1 VPQLPD
7 IEEGRK
13 MTLLGKL
20 DWSAI
25 PLDQPIIMG
34 TVGCMVLVIV
44 SVLAWVTL
52 KGHIPYLWRDWITS
66 VDHKRIGVMY
76 LVLAL
81 VMLLR
86 GFADAI
92 MMRTQQA
99 LAAGGAQGYL
109 PPEHFD
115 QIFSAHGTIMIFFVA
130 MPLVIGLMNFAVPL
144 QLGVR
149 DVAFPTMNSISF
161 WLTASGVL
169 LTNVSLGIG
178 EFAKTG
184 WVAYPPLSELQ
195 FSPGVGVDYYLWS
208 LQISGIGTLLSGVN
222 FVTTILKMRAP
233 GMSYMRMPVFCWTA
247 LASNLLIVAAFPVLT
262 ATLAMLLL
270 DRYLGFHFFTVN
282 ASGNPM
288 MYVNLFW
295 VWGHPEVYI
304 LVLPAFGIYSEVSA
318 TFSGKPLFGYRSMVG
333 ATMAIC
339 VLSYTVW
346 LHHFF
351 TMGASAAINA
361 FFGITSMIIAVPT
374 GVKIFNWLFTMYGG
388 RVRFSVPVLWTIGF
402 MVAFVF
408 GGLTGVLLALP
419 PVDWQVHNSLFLVAH
434 FHHVI
439 IPGVVFAAMAG
450 YNYWFPKAFGFK
462 LEERW
467 GTAAFWCW
475 FIGFHLAFM
484 PLYVV
489 GLMGM
494 TRRLQH
500 YDVLAWRPWL
510 LVAEAGAVMILAGII
525 CQIVQLVMS
534 IRHRE
539 ELRDTTGDPWNGRTL
554 EWSTASP
561 PPAWN
566 FAVLPQVTGIDAFWK
581 SKQRER
587 TQQPQSPKERKFEPI
602 EMPKNSA
609 AGFVTAFFAVV
620 TGFAMIWHIW
630 WMAGAGAIGIFL
642 TMLAFAFRDEEE
654 IEVPAD
660 QIARFEQAHQAEVAV

>member
-1 VPQLPD
+1 
-7 IEEGRK
+7 

-20 DWSAI
+20 DWSAV
-25 PLDQPIIMG
+25 PFDQPII
-34 TVGCMVLVIV
+34 VGAVGVVVVAIV
-44 SVLAWVTL
+44 SILSWVTL
-52 KGHIPYLWRDWITS
+52 KGYVPYLWREWLTS

-76 LVLAL
+76 VVLAL

-99 LAAGGAQGYL
+99 IAVGGAQGYL

-130 MPLVIGLMNFAVPL
+130 MPFVIGLMNFAVPL
-144 QLGVR
+144 QLGAR
-149 DVAFPTMNSISF
+149 DVAFPTMNSVSF

-169 LTNVSLGIG
+169 LINVSLAVG

-184 WVAYPPLSELQ
+184 WFAYPPLSELR

-262 ATLAMLLL
+262 ALFAMLLL
-270 DRYLGFHFFTVN
+270 DRYLGFHFFTVD
-282 ASGNPM
+282 AGGNVM

-295 VWGHPEVYI
+295 IWGHPEVYI
-304 LVLPAFGIYSEVSA
+304 LVLPAFGVYSEVTA
-318 TFSGKPLFGYRSMVG
+318 TFSGKSLFGYRSMVL

-351 TMGASAAINA
+351 TMGASANVNA
-361 FFGITSMIIAVPT
+361 FFGITSMIIGVPT
-374 GVKIFNWLFTMYGG
+374 GVKVFNWLFTMYGG
-388 RVRFSVPVLWTIGF
+388 RVRFTVPVLWTIGF
-402 MVAFVF
+402 MVTFVF

-439 IPGVVFAAMAG
+439 IPGVLFGAIAG

-462 LEERW
+462 LDERW
-467 GTAAFWCW
+467 GKAAFWCW

-484 PLYVV
+484 PLYVT

-494 TRRLQH
+494 PRRLQH
-500 YDVLAWRPWL
+500 SDVLAWQPWL
-510 LVAEAGAVMILAGII
+510 LVAEVGAVVILAGIA
-525 CQIVQLVMS
+525 CQIVQLVVS
-534 IRHRE
+534 IRDRE
-539 ELRDTTGDPWNGRTL
+539 DLRDTTGDPWNGRTL

-566 FAVLPQVTGIDAFWK
+566 FAVLPRVGEIDAFWAQ
-581 SKQRER
+581 KQRVLAKQDPTMRRHEY
-587 TQQPQSPKERKFEPI
+587 EPI
-602 EMPKNSA
+602 EVPKNSPT
-609 AGFVTAFFAVV
+609 GFVTAFFAVI
-620 TGFAMIWHIW
+620 TGFALIWHIW
-630 WMAGAGAIGIFL
+630 WMAGFGLLGAAVTL
-642 TMLAFAFRDEEE
+642 LAFMFRTKDEVE
-654 IEVPAD
+654 IPAD
-660 QIARFEQAHQAEVAV
+660 EVSRFDRAHPVEVSR

>member
-1 VPQLPD
+1 
-7 IEEGRK
+7 
-13 MTLLGKL
+13 MNLLGKL
-20 DWSAI
+20 SWSAI
-25 PLDQPIIMG
+25 PYEQPIIMG
-34 TVGCMVLVIV
+34 ATAFMALLVG
-44 SVLAWVTL
+44 SVLLYVTL
-52 KGHIPYLWRDWITS
+52 KGAWPYLWREWLTS

-81 VMLLR
+81 LMLVR
-86 GFADAI
+86 GFTDAI

-99 LAAGGAQGYL
+99 VAAGDAQGYL

-130 MPLVIGLMNFAVPL
+130 MPFVIGLMNFVVPL

-149 DVAFPTMNSISF
+149 DVAFPTLNSVSL
-161 WLTASGVL
+161 WLTATGIL
-169 LTNVSLGIG
+169 LTNMSLAIG

-208 LQISGIGTLLSGVN
+208 LQISGIGTLLTGVN
-222 FVTTILKMRAP
+222 FVTTILKLRAP
-233 GMSYMRMPVFCWTA
+233 GMGYMRMPVFCWTA

-262 ATLAMLLL
+262 ALFAMLLL
-270 DRYLGFHFFTVN
+270 DRYLGFHFFSVEAGGN
-282 ASGNPM
+282 AM

-304 LVLPAFGIYSEVSA
+304 LILPAFGVFSEVSA
-318 TFSGKPLFGYRSMVG
+318 TFSGKPLFGYRSMVA

-351 TMGASAAINA
+351 TMGASAGVNA

-388 RVRFSVPVLWTIGF
+388 RVRFEVPVLFTIGF
-402 MVAFVF
+402 MVTFIF
-408 GGLTGVLLALP
+408 GGLTGVLLAVP
-419 PVDWQVHNSLFLVAH
+419 PVDFQVHNSVFLVAH

-439 IPGVVFAAMAG
+439 IPGVLFGAFAG

-462 LEERW
+462 LDERW
-467 GTAAFWCW
+467 GRYSFWCW
-475 FIGFHLAFM
+475 FIGFHLAFI
-484 PLYVV
+484 PLYVA

-494 TRRLQH
+494 TRRMQH
-500 YDVLAWRPWL
+500 YDVLSWQPWL
-510 LVAEAGAVMILAGII
+510 LVAALGTVVILAGIVS
-525 CQIVQLVMS
+525 QIVQLVVS
-534 IRHRE
+534 IRDRE
-539 ELRDTTGDPWNGRTL
+539 QLRVSADPWNGRTL

-566 FAVLPQVTGIDAFWK
+566 YAVLPHVTDIDAFWVR
-581 SKQRER
+581 KQRLHAKQE
-587 TQQPQSPKERKFEPI
+587 QPAQSRDYKPI
-602 EMPKNSA
+602 EMPKNSPT
-609 AGFVTAFFAVV
+609 GFITAFFAVV
-620 TGFAMIWHIW
+620 TGFALIWHIW
-630 WMAGAGAIGIFL
+630 WMAALGVLGAFVTL
-642 TMLAFAFRDEEE
+642 VVFAFRDEDEVE
-654 IEVPAD
+654 IPAE
-660 QIARFEQAHQAEVAV
+660 QIAQFDRAHPVEVAV